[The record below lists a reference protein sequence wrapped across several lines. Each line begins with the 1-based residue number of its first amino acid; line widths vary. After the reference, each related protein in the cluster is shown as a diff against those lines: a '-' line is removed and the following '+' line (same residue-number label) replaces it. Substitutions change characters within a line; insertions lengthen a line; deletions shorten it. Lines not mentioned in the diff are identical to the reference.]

1 MAMDDSAPAATAADR
16 PATDAADVATALPP
30 AAIAP
35 ADAMAAAPPADL
47 AASDTVAQRETES
60 GRDALSDKSPAAPQC
75 FSIGPFETLDD
86 VRRTSALIESSLQ
99 RKQAI
104 GRASGSEGGCQC
116 VYISVVAVS

>member
-1 MAMDDSAPAATAADR
+1 
-16 PATDAADVATALPP
+16 
-30 AAIAP
+30 
-35 ADAMAAAPPADL
+35 MAAAPPADL

-99 RKQAI
+99 RQQVREVHSSEVRGYRVYLPAFATRQQAMED
-104 GRASGSEGGCQC
+104 RK
-116 VYISVVAVS
+116 SVV